1 MNKKQADLQ
10 KNKFTRSRSSKQNL
24 KKSKRTESSKRWISR
39 QLNDPYVSEAQKRGY
54 RSRSAFKLLQIN
66 EKFNLF
72 KSGMVIIDLG
82 CAPGGWLQVI
92 TEIINKNKKGQL
104 IGIDLLDTD
113 ILPYVEILK
122 GDINDENI
130 LFQINKILNGKKVN
144 GVVSD
149 MAADTTGHKS
159 TDHLRTTMLLESAI
173 DIAIDFLDEDGFFL
187 GKCFMGGAEASILET
202 LNNSFKVVKHVKPD
216 ASRKESVES
225 YVVAMHYK
233 NKTAKQII

>member
-1 MNKKQADLQ
+1 MNKKKVDLQ
-10 KNKFTRSRSSKQNL
+10 KNKFASSRSSKQKL

-92 TEIINKNKKGQL
+92 TDIINKNKKGQL

-113 ILPYVEILK
+113 ILPNVEILK

-130 LFQINKILNGKKVN
+130 LSQINKILNGKKVN

-149 MAADTTGHKS
+149 MAADTTGHRP

-173 DIAIDFLDEDGFFL
+173 DIAKDFLDEDGFFL
-187 GKCFMGGAEASILET
+187 GKCFKGGAEANVLET
-202 LNNSFKVVKHVKPD
+202 LNKSFKVVKHVKPD

-225 YVVAMHYK
+225 YVLAMHYK
-233 NKTAKQII
+233 SKT